1 MGIYFCQN
9 NSSQTDQ
16 KGYLKFFIRLWK
28 PRDCFGAI
36 IAYRKHMHCLVISI
50 TSMATVKVK
59 FGNRLLRLRPQSM
72 TTSNLGMIFKL
83 DINRGIYLNC
93 EEEREIILP
102 SIGVENNGLFEIEN
116 FEKTY
121 VVNGDCATTTLPPQ
135 NHSQSV
141 QIGVPLSYQPATQRS
156 VLNPPPC
163 GPVGVANIA
172 QQSLQRPRFTIPS
185 ATKPKKIGWKK
196 AFTLIAVD
204 RMGDITEKYQI
215 HLQLREDTASVKG
228 IQELLKGQLGFSV
241 ALLDA
246 KYLPVMPGETT
257 QGR

>member
-1 MGIYFCQN
+1 
-9 NSSQTDQ
+9 
-16 KGYLKFFIRLWK
+16 
-28 PRDCFGAI
+28 
-36 IAYRKHMHCLVISI
+36 
-50 TSMATVKVK
+50 
-59 FGNRLLRLRPQSM
+59 M

-83 DINRGIYLNC
+83 NANRGIYLNC
-93 EEEREIILP
+93 EEEGEIILP
-102 SIGVENNGLFEIEN
+102 SIGVENNGH

-121 VVNGDCATTTLPPQ
+121 VVNGDCAMTLPPQ

-141 QIGVPLSYQPATQRS
+141 QSGVPLSYQPATQRS

-196 AFTLIAVD
+196 AFTLIDVD

-215 HLQLREDTASVKG
+215 QLSEDTASVKG
-228 IQELLKGQLGFSV
+228 IQELLKGQLGYSV